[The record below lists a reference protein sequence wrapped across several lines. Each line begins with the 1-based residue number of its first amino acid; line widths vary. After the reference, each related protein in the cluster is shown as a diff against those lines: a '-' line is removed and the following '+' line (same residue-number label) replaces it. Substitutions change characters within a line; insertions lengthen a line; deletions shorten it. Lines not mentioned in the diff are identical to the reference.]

1 LAKPGTVGPLA
12 GKIAFVTGSGRGLGR
27 TMADKLASLGA
38 DVAIHDLD
46 DGGPAKYGK
55 AGSLQDVAR
64 DIARHGC
71 RVTTVLGN
79 IGDPVA
85 VAEMSRRITTELGT
99 VDILVNCAGGDI
111 GAKGGKPDPNNALDV
126 ALEDIQVETNN
137 NLIGTLLVSQTFVRP
152 MRDRGS
158 GSVINI
164 ASAAAHMGNTPEV
177 IYSTLKAAVVH
188 YTRCLAAEMRPYG
201 VRVNAVSP
209 GPTKTARFQATRRTD
224 PEMMQTNDSLMRYAD
239 PEEIADA
246 SRSSLG
252 RRRNSS
258 TDRCCASM
266 AASLCSRADPMTGT
280 RVRQARPERWTAL

>member
-1 LAKPGTVGPLA
+1 VKLMAGPEPAGPLT

-27 TMADKLASLGA
+27 ATADKLAALGA
-38 DVAIHDLD
+38 DVVVHDLD
-46 DGGPAKYGK
+46 EAGPAKYGE
-55 AGSLQDVAR
+55 AESLEDVAR
-64 DIARHGC
+64 DIARHGA
-71 RVTTVLGN
+71 RVMTVLGN
-79 IGDPVA
+79 IGDPGA
-85 VAEMSRRITTELGT
+85 VAEMSRTITAHLGT

-111 GAKGGKPDPNNALDV
+111 GAEGGKPAPNNALDV

-164 ASAAAHMGNTPEV
+164 ASTAAHVGNTPEV

-209 GPTKTARFQATRRTD
+209 GPTKTARFQATRETD
-224 PEMMQTNDSLMRYAD
+224 PEMMETTNSLMRYAD

-246 SRSSLG
+246 VAFLAGPQAKFIHGQVLRVDGG
-252 RRRNSS
+252 R
-258 TDRCCASM
+258 T
-266 AASLCSRADPMTGT
+266 LFPG
-280 RVRQARPERWTAL
+280 